1 MLPHVDEAVEYMP
14 KNGMSSFTIRE
25 GLFIEQTGNWVSH
38 GVQTPEGFGMVGIGR
53 LEGLSHE
60 ILTAPWG

>member
-1 MLPHVDEAVEYMP
+1 MP

-60 ILTAPWG
+60 ILAAPWG